1 MILRL
6 VFSAALLGFVACNK
20 AADDGETAPSP
31 APQAPQ
37 TTTVTEA
44 PRAIA
49 LPPDPA
55 PPGEAGGLANLA
67 AIIERFELAP
77 YHRAGHHGQ
86 ALTIAILDN
95 GFAHLASS
103 LGRYLPP
110 DLKVEAAPIPA
121 MQTTTHGTR
130 LAEIVHALATGR
142 ARYDAQR
149 PSPRILLLNTNG
161 FTNLTAAVDKVIAE
175 KADIAL
181 YAQVWEYGGNG
192 EGDGFINREVKR
204 ATDAGVLWINAAGN
218 LGRATWHGPI
228 ALGAAAGSSGAKN
241 VKLPY
246 EDRYVRFTVEESG
259 TPVKIVLAWNDF
271 DESKDYKTTQDLDL
285 VLESAGNELAAARL
299 IQDGSGASTAAHSAH
314 AREILDV
321 VLAAGTYRL
330 RVEAKS
336 ANFDAASRARITVSG
351 WKTEVIDAVLDDT
364 ILIPADSPAVLA
376 VGALDDQTSGQA
388 TARGKPEVKVVSEV
402 RFGGGASFTGTSAGS
417 ALAAGVL
424 AVYMSAH
431 GKLTKAEVDTLL
443 RGGTLGP
450 ELTLPAPP

>member
-6 VFSAALLGFVACNK
+6 VLSTALLGLAACHQ
-20 AADDGETAPSP
+20 AADDDETAPSP

-67 AIIERFELAP
+67 AIIERFGLAP

-95 GFAHLASS
+95 GFSHLGSS

-110 DLKVEAAPIPA
+110 DLKVETAPLPA

-130 LAEIVHALATGR
+130 LAEIVHAVATGH
-142 ARYDAQR
+142 ARYDAVR
-149 PSPRILLLNTNG
+149 PSPRLLLLNTNG
-161 FTNLTAAVDKVIAE
+161 FTNLTAAVDKVIAA
-175 KADIAL
+175 KADIVL

-192 EGDGFINREVKR
+192 DGEGFINREVKR

-218 LGRATWHGPI
+218 LGRATWHGPV
-228 ALGAAAGSSGAKN
+228 ALAGKD

-285 VLESAGNELAAARL
+285 VLESAGQELASARL

-336 ANFDAASRARITVSG
+336 TNFDAASRARITVSG
-351 WKTEVIDAVLDDT
+351 WKTEVIDAALDDT

-376 VGALDDQTSGQA
+376 VGALDDATSGQA
-388 TARGKPEVKVVSEV
+388 LARGKPEVKVVSEV
-402 RFGGGASFTGTSAGS
+402 RFGGGASFTGTSAGA
-417 ALAAGVL
+417 ALTAGVL

-431 GKLTKAEVDTLL
+431 GKMTKAEVEKLSSDL
-443 RGGTLGP
+443 R
-450 ELTLPAPP
+450 LPAPP